1 MTAKELMIGDLVLI
15 KPEMKPIKVAA
26 VHQKKIGYH
35 IRADKLN
42 WVRLGLL
49 EPIPLTPKIL
59 EKNGFEYEPYKLA
72 WHLPNGFR
80 ILMSEIWALYL
91 DDCLKAKLYNV
102 HQLQHALRLCELSD
116 IANNLKVE

>member
-1 MTAKELMIGDLVLI
+1 MKNPNFMIGDIMLV
-15 KPEMKPIKVAA
+15 KPSRMPITIAA
-26 VHQKKIGYH
+26 VHDKKVGYH
-35 IRADKLN
+35 AVTNKLN
-42 WVRLGLL
+42 WVRIGLL

-80 ILMSEIWALYL
+80 ILISEIWELYL

-102 HQLQHALRLCELSD
+102 HQLQHALRLCGLSD
-116 IANNLKVE
+116 IAENFKIE

>member
-1 MTAKELMIGDLVLI
+1 MKNPNFMIGDIMLV
-15 KPEMKPIKVAA
+15 KPSMMPITIAA
-26 VHQKKIGYH
+26 VHDKKVGYH
-35 IRADKLN
+35 AVTNKLN
-42 WVRLGLL
+42 WVRIGLL

-80 ILMSEIWALYL
+80 ILISEIWELYL

-102 HQLQHALRLCELSD
+102 HQLQHALRLCGLSD
-116 IANNLKVE
+116 IAENFKIE